1 MAQSQ
6 ILEGLN
12 RILVENKS
20 YNSNVKFVVKQMMLT
35 TVVSGGVG

>member
-12 RILVENKS
+12 KTLAENKS
-20 YNSNVKFVVKQMMLT
+20 CNSNVKFVVKQMMLT
-35 TVVSGGVG
+35 IVISGGVG